1 MFVYAKHKAVYVL
14 KMVDK
19 AEKQRRNLGHW
30 RQQNDAAFAAAEY
43 VCFCLCICKMYYRET
58 RE

>member
-30 RQQNDAAFAAAEY
+30 RQQNDAAFAAAE
-43 VCFCLCICKMYYRET
+43 
-58 RE
+58 